1 MHHGRSRKQVVHV
14 VHTKYEV
21 NPSIIRDCRPIQ
33 LKNRVFEPL
42 TTDLP
47 IHIERG
53 ARHVSETHKSRVY
66 SNRME
71 YRVIK
76 PGVGVEYHTTYL
88 VAGLR
93 PPSLRILANNL
104 LVIQQSTTGGIC

>member
-42 TTDLP
+42 TVVSVFLP
-47 IHIERG
+47 RIRRVHAIWG
-53 ARHVSETHKSRVY
+53 SPSGWSTVSDVLK
-66 SNRME
+66 
-71 YRVIK
+71 
-76 PGVGVEYHTTYL
+76 
-88 VAGLR
+88 
-93 PPSLRILANNL
+93 NL
-104 LVIQQSTTGGIC
+104 ENPAIGKCGFVCFFVKF